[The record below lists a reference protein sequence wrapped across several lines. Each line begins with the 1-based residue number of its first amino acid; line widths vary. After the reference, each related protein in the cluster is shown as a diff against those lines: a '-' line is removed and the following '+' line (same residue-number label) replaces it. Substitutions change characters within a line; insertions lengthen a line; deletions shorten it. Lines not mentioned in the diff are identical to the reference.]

1 MRGREVYNINQSR
14 SHRFFRRT
22 REIIH
27 DIFSLVKPLAMI
39 GLFCWG
45 GMKYLT
51 HGGQRTVKQGLR
63 AQISAITDSELG
75 KQFQEGLG
83 AIRDIGDEMRYNNS
97 ARGKAERKA
106 FHKIQQQ
113 RRKEYQ
119 EEGIDPTIKYL
130 RPGDPG
136 YKEELEFQRQ
146 LWKDFD
152 R

>member
-45 GMKYLT
+45 GIKYLT
-51 HGGQRTVKQGLR
+51 QGGQRTVKQGLR

-83 AIRDIGDEMRYNNS
+83 VIRDVREEMHYNNS
-97 ARGKAERKA
+97 ARGKAHRKA
-106 FHKIQQQ
+106 YFEEQSK
-113 RRKEYQ
+113 RRKELNKM
-119 EEGIDPTIKYL
+119 GIEPIEYIDKDDP
-130 RPGDPG
+130 R
-136 YKEELEFQRQ
+136 YKEELKFQRQ